1 MDEAR
6 QEMIRQVTA
15 PIFEAASTELVELT
29 AHQHGGGLLL
39 RFLVDKVGGVTVQ
52 DCASLNQRIG
62 QALDAL
68 DSAGTTAERYTL
80 EVSSPGLDRPLASKR
95 DFERALG
102 EDIEVELSEPVREAR
117 QLKGRLLSVQDEAV
131 VLITRFGNLAIPFR
145 QIRRALKAIRW

>member
-6 QEMIRQVTA
+6 LQMIRQVTA
-15 PIFEAASTELVELT
+15 PIFEATSTELVELT
-29 AHQHGGGLLL
+29 AHQRGGDFLL
-39 RFLVDKVGGVTVQ
+39 RFLVDRVGGVTVQ
-52 DCASLNQRIG
+52 DCANLNQRIG
-62 QALDAL
+62 QLL
-68 DSAGTTAERYTL
+68 DSAGTLADGCTL

-102 EDIEVELSEPVREAR
+102 EEIEVELAEPVREAR

-145 QIRRALKAIRW
+145 QIRRALKAVRW